1 MSYRAVTSMLYDEYD
16 KFTVD
21 LVTTF
26 LQSHE
31 GTTDE
36 ELHEEIPASTE
47 DINDIVCAYKD
58 ERCVYVD
65 SQVRYRWNWKG

>member
-26 LQSHE
+26 LQSNE
-31 GTTDE
+31 GTTDD
-36 ELHEEIPASTE
+36 ELHEEIPASNE
-47 DINDIVCAYKD
+47 DIDDIVCAYKD
-58 ERCVYVD
+58 ERFVYVD